1 VDSVVQSINFSQS
14 WIIRSR
20 HLPSCCSYKDSIAI
34 AASDPKAP
42 SSCLSQVSIA
52 IYFNDSCIWFA
63 PCLVLRRRIRMLL
76 SVSIPRV
83 GDWTVMLLAGS
94 SYNVVL
100 YASVCFIYDLWI
112 LYVLLIESLLV
123 TGKPNSVGDGSYV
136 VEIFFF

>member
-1 VDSVVQSINFSQS
+1 
-14 WIIRSR
+14 
-20 HLPSCCSYKDSIAI
+20 
-34 AASDPKAP
+34 
-42 SSCLSQVSIA
+42 
-52 IYFNDSCIWFA
+52 
-63 PCLVLRRRIRMLL
+63 LRRRIRMLL